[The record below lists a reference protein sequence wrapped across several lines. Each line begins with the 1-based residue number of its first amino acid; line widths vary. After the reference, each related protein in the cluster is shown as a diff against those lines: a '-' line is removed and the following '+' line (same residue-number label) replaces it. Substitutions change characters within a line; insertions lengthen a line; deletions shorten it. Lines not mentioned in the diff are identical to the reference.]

1 MSTTTKYYNLKS
13 FSVVDLFGEHI
24 KLIVTDA
31 EEGSHD
37 LTDTTFTFVDHNNR
51 EMVICYPEQLT
62 SNYQDKE
69 LLEKYKELKDG
80 YLKLFDSIKR
90 VQRILNMTIAED
102 KIHSVPNPSNP
113 VDDLYLGLFNSN
125 SKGRNYEC

>member
-1 MSTTTKYYNLKS
+1 MTKYYHLKS
-13 FSVVDLFGEHI
+13 FSVVDLLGEHI

-37 LTDTTFTFVDHNNR
+37 LTDTTFTFVDRNNR

-62 SNYQDKE
+62 SSYQDKE

-90 VQRILNMTIAED
+90 VQRILNMIIAEN
-102 KIHSVPNPSNP
+102 KIHSVPDPSNPSNP